1 MHQTISWGCHNG
13 KEPSI
18 KTGGWGEAAEGAA
31 ASRAGASP
39 AQGLGGQMS
48 PLPGASLVGEGL
60 GQGLD
65 PRPAS
70 RVGGLSRAW
79 TGSSSFFGTVWRR
92 TCSRKPHFP
101 AAVGPFCLCAG
112 GGGGRAGQRCREPSL
127 LHRGYTLENP
137 GGSALRGPRQAER

>member
-1 MHQTISWGCHNG
+1 
-13 KEPSI
+13 
-18 KTGGWGEAAEGAA
+18 
-31 ASRAGASP
+31 
-39 AQGLGGQMS
+39 MS

-65 PRPAS
+65 PQPAS

-101 AAVGPFCLCAG
+101 AAVGPFAFVLGAVVVG
-112 GGGGRAGQRCREPSL
+112 LGRGAESL
-127 LHRGYTLENP
+127 VCFTEVIP
-137 GGSALRGPRQAER
+137 LRTQEDRL